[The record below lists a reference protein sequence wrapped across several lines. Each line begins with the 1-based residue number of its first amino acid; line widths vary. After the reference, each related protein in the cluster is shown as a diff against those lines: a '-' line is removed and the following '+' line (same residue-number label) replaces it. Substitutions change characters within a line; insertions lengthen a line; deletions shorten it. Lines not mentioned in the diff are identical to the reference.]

1 MNLKDFPDAT
11 FIHPTFY
18 TCPFTASLTN
28 HLSHPFTMV
37 VSLSL
42 VSLGSS
48 LPLSRDT
55 RVKDDQSEEMN
66 ESDEVM
72 GKERP
77 WGGFYYEVK
86 RDP

>member
-1 MNLKDFPDAT
+1 M
-11 FIHPTFY
+11 
-18 TCPFTASLTN
+18 
-28 HLSHPFTMV
+28 
-37 VSLSL
+37 
-42 VSLGSS
+42 
-48 LPLSRDT
+48 
-55 RVKDDQSEEMN
+55 KDDQSEEMN